1 MKKVVLGLIVLILLA
16 VIGAFFY
23 VSSIDWNQHK
33 DKIAEQ
39 FYNITGKHISFDG
52 KVSFEIFP
60 SPYLKAV
67 NAKVYNDDKKGE
79 TPLLDIKNVVAEL
92 SLIPLLKGEFDV
104 KKMILDGVVIN
115 IDWDNGLNWQS
126 DLSADQRL
134 VMEDTKMV
142 LNSVSLKNAHVN
154 FQAKEQDVEL
164 KLTNLNGEVSA
175 QSIFGPFRIE
185 GNYLKGNTPEGF
197 AITVG
202 KISDSYPTTLNA
214 VVSHP
219 QSNSYVRFDGTF
231 NLDNKVLNG
240 AVIVESQK
248 MSDFVNDN
256 VTVLKLPNEYNH
268 PVALGFDVNLNSQ
281 SLSLS
286 NVVVKYGDTQGAGS
300 LQVSLQDDDVRE
312 VEAEF
317 DFADLELKPF
327 VEIVQN
333 FVKKYSTEAYQPDYN
348 IDLNANISA
357 LRASYEGQGIK
368 NLQLDLSVADDIISF
383 DNLKAVLPGDTSLKI
398 AGNVYGYEG
407 QVYYQGQVEI
417 NANDFIKTL
426 NWLNI
431 KPEVNTTSVY
441 KKMLMTGN
449 VSGNFEKIKISPYKV
464 TMDKS
469 TLTGELGV
477 ILGNRTDVMLVAN
490 ADTINFDNYISSL
503 SETEKNKTWGERMEY
518 RFAKLGFLNDLD
530 MVLNAKADLLIYE
543 GMPFEKVDIK
553 ASLLNGNMDIDYLK
567 IEQVANTA
575 LELKG
580 KLAGFGSVLQTDG
593 LQYEIKSTDLASLI
607 NKLELKVP
615 NLDYKKFN
623 NLAMSGA
630 INGNKDNFGINTSV
644 TVGTLNGLYKGK
656 VEKINN
662 IYNFDGEV
670 EVKHPDFVKLLHNIK
685 AGYQPEAGNLGL
697 FNLKTKIRG
706 NATSMEFDDV
716 VGNIGYTSFSGAM
729 DYENVERPSFIGDLK
744 VNKFEIDKF
753 LVKSKKS
760 ATIGEQV
767 DAGVDAFLHKPYWS
781 KDKIDY
787 SPYKAID
794 VKATVEVGE
803 LSYKGVIFNGS
814 KFKLE
819 AVGDKVSVNEFS
831 ANYKKAP
838 LNGGLLLDMGK
849 DPSIVVNGS
858 LTDASVAD
866 FDIGGRVYNM
876 RGGKFSTRF
885 DFNSKAD
892 SEHSFAENLKGKTE
906 LKVVSTDV
914 NGINLQAIYDDLIK
928 RQTADG
934 LVEKVKSDIGIGKTS
949 FDKISGRAILDKG
962 NYSLADV
969 EMSSS
974 NAKIKVYGEGNIAE
988 WNMNVVFNTKF
999 NEPKYLPEFS
1009 FSLRNSMEDP
1019 TVDVNVSSLFKMY
1032 KAQEDQKVAAK
1043 MAEIEAEKKYWDD
1056 LANEQKKIADGLVLS
1071 TREKLQQ
1078 QVKDAEVAAYS
1089 QDSIG
1094 QYNLLQQDID
1104 KVLSDLV
1111 EAMDITE
1118 TIKIDD
1124 AVLKNMVDANKKAVG
1139 DIERYT
1145 EKFADIQLADL
1156 KKKNTAE
1163 YNKIVEMFNQTKQDI
1178 FSYNSDVDKYKERL
1192 ANVITDYKLA
1202 EDADFMSKK
1211 QAVDE
1216 KIAMLE
1222 SLNTEAINAQNLK
1235 KEDASIEEYIEY
1247 NKKLADVLDKMSGAK
1262 SELKQVVDAM
1272 KVYAEP
1278 KIDEIEK
1285 IYAKQV
1291 EDEENQRRLEEN
1303 TGSISIKKT
1312 GKTVTVTRD
1321 IEEIKSAEE
1330 EVNKEGVR
1338 VLDFSKEKIEVKE
1351 KDNTLSG
1358 NVIKKGRNIRIN

>member
-1 MKKVVLGLIVLILLA
+1 MKKIVLGLIVLVLLA
-16 VIGAFFY
+16 VVGAFFY

-33 DKIAEQ
+33 DKIAKQ
-39 FYNITGKHISFDG
+39 FYNISGKHISFDG

-67 NAKVYNDDKKGE
+67 NAKVYNDDNKSE

-92 SLIPLLKGEFDV
+92 SLMPLLRGEFDV

-126 DLSADQRL
+126 DLSEDQRM

-142 LNSVSLKNAHVN
+142 LNGVSLKNAHVN
-154 FQAKEQDVEL
+154 FEAKESNL
-164 KLTNLNGEVSA
+164 GFKLTNLNGEVSA

-197 AITVG
+197 AITIG

-256 VTVLKLPNEYNH
+256 ISVVKLPNEYNN
-268 PVALGFDVNLNSQ
+268 PVAVGFDVNLNSQ
-281 SLSLS
+281 NLSLS
-286 NVVVKYGDTQGAGS
+286 NVVVKYGDTQGAGA
-300 LQVSLQDDDVRE
+300 LKVSLQDDETRE
-312 VEAEF
+312 VEADFE
-317 DFADLELKPF
+317 FADLELKPF

-333 FVKKYSTEAYQPDYN
+333 FIEKYREEAYQPDYN
-348 IDLNANISA
+348 IDLTANMSA
-357 LRASYEGQGIK
+357 LRASYKGQGIK
-368 NLQLDLSVADDIISF
+368 NLQLDLSVADDIIAV
-383 DNLKAVLPGDTSLKI
+383 DNLKAVLPGDTSLKMT
-398 AGNVYGYEG
+398 GNVYGYEG
-407 QVYYQGQVEI
+407 QVYYQGQVEV
-417 NANDFIKTL
+417 NANDLIKTL
-426 NWLNI
+426 NWLDI
-431 KPEVNTTSVY
+431 KPEINTTSVY

-449 VSGNFEKIKISPYKV
+449 VSGNFEKIKVSPYKV

-477 ILGNRTDVMLVAN
+477 VLGNRTDVMLVAN

-503 SETEKNKTWGERMEY
+503 SETEKNKTWGERMTY

-543 GMPFEKVDIK
+543 EMPFEKVDIK

-580 KLAGFGSVLQTDG
+580 KLKGFGGVPQTDG

-630 INGNKDNFGINTSV
+630 INGNKDSFGINTSV

-656 VEKINN
+656 VENINDV
-662 IYNFDGEV
+662 YNFDGEL

-697 FNLKTKIRG
+697 FSLKTNVKG
-706 NATSMEFDDV
+706 NATGMEFKDV
-716 VGNIGYTSFSGAM
+716 VGNIGYTSFSGTI
-729 DYENVERPSFIGDLK
+729 DYEKVERPSFMGDIK
-744 VNKFEIDKF
+744 INKFEIDKF
-753 LVKSKKS
+753 LVKSKKN
-760 ATIGEQV
+760 AMIGEQV
-767 DAGVDAFLHKPYWS
+767 DAGVGAFLHKPYWS

-787 SPYKAID
+787 IPYKSID
-794 VKATVEVGE
+794 VKAAIEVGE
-803 LSYKGVIFNGS
+803 LSYKGTMFNDS

-819 AVGDKVSVNEFS
+819 AVGDKVNINEFT
-831 ANYKKAP
+831 ANYKNAP
-838 LNGGLLLDMGK
+838 LNGSLLLDMGK
-849 DPSIVVNGS
+849 DPTIVVNGN
-858 LTDASVAD
+858 LADANVTD
-866 FDIGGRVYNM
+866 FDIGGRVYNI

-885 DFNSKAD
+885 DFSSKAN
-892 SEHSFAENLKGKTE
+892 SEYDFAENLKGKAE

-914 NGINLQAIYDDLIK
+914 NGINLQAIYDDLVK
-928 RQTADG
+928 RQKSDG
-934 LVEKVKSDIGIGKTS
+934 LVEKIKSYIGSGKTA
-949 FDKISGRAILDKG
+949 FDKVSGRAIFDKG

-969 EMSSS
+969 EMTGS
-974 NAKIKVYGEGNIAE
+974 NVKIKAYGEGNVAE

-1009 FSLRNSMEDP
+1009 FSLRNSMADP
-1019 TVDVNVSSLFKMY
+1019 TLDVNVSSLFKMY
-1032 KAQEDQKVAAK
+1032 KAQEDQKIAAK
-1043 MAEIEAEKKYWDD
+1043 KAEIEAEKKYWDD

-1089 QDSIG
+1089 QDSVG

-1118 TIKIDD
+1118 TTKIDD
-1124 AVLKNMVDANKKAVG
+1124 AVLKNMVDANKTAVG
-1139 DIERYT
+1139 NIERYA
-1145 EKFADIQLADL
+1145 EKFAEIQLTDL
-1156 KKKNTAE
+1156 KKKNAAE

-1178 FSYNSDVDKYKERL
+1178 FSYNSDIDKYKERL
-1192 ANVITDYKLA
+1192 ANVITDYKLE

-1222 SLNTEAINAQNLK
+1222 SLNTEAINAQNLR
-1235 KEDASIEEYIEY
+1235 KEDANIDEYVAY
-1247 NKKLADVLDKMSGAK
+1247 NKKLADVLDKMSIGK
-1262 SELKQVVDAM
+1262 NELKQVVDAM

-1278 KIDEIEK
+1278 KIGEVEK
-1285 IYAKQV
+1285 VYAKQV

-1312 GKTVTVTRD
+1312 GKTLTVTRD
-1321 IEEIKSAEE
+1321 IEAIKSAEE

-1338 VLDFSKEKIEVKE
+1338 VLDFSKEKVEVKE